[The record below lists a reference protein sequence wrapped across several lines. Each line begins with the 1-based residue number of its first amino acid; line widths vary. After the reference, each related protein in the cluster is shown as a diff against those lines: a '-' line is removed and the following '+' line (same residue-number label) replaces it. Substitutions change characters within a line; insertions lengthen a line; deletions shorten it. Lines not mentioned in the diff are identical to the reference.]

1 MSSKDGEYQTIQ
13 NLSSDSVD
21 IVQKISLVKKI
32 ALYLKARVPD
42 YMEVDDM
49 VQIGMV
55 GLIEASK
62 LYDASVGV
70 TFDEYAKRR
79 IKGAILDEVR
89 KSSSLSRLA
98 VKTTREYNDAK
109 TALSNDLKKEPT
121 NAEIADYLDISI
133 SELEK
138 RRSHANQM
146 NMVHLEEDSAEWES
160 AFEDE
165 HTNPLLTMEQS
176 DLTERVA
183 AEISKLDER
192 SNYTVTVL

>member
-1 MSSKDGEYQTIQ
+1 
-13 NLSSDSVD
+13 
-21 IVQKISLVKKI
+21 
-32 ALYLKARVPD
+32 
-42 YMEVDDM
+42 
-49 VQIGMV
+49 MV

-62 LYDASVGV
+62 LYDPGVGV

-109 TALSNDLKKEPT
+109 TALSNDLNKEPT

-146 NMVHLEEDSAEWES
+146 NLVHLEEDSAEWES

-165 HTNPLLTMEQS
+165 HTNPLLTMEQA
-176 DLTERVA
+176 DLTERVT

-192 SNYTVTVL
+192 SKLILSLYYRDEMNMKEIGAIIGVNESRVSQILSSTAKGLRQSLI